1 MLYYLS
7 QSYKIKIQN
16 TKYVQIQN
24 TKYVHARLPTILIQ
38 ERHSKVNGIPAKRP
52 FLYVYMWH
60 GVSKNIWY
68 PTKPRDTF
76 LWHGV
81 SKKIP
86 RNLATRFFCGIRR
99 RLWLHTSFFFFKT
112 LLVFSIIRKSLAV
125 HTSYIYKL
133 DTSYIYK
140 LHTSYI
146 QVHTSYIYKLHTSYI
161 YKLYIHI

>member
-86 RNLATRFFCGIRR
+86 RNLATRFCGMGFLRIYDIPRNLATRFCGMGFLRKYR
-99 RLWLHTSFFFFKT
+99 ETSRH
-112 LLVFSIIRKSLAV
+112 VFSAEFEDASG
-125 HTSYIYKL
+125 
-133 DTSYIYK
+133 
-140 LHTSYI
+140 YI
-146 QVHTSYIYKLHTSYI
+146 QVSSSS
-161 YKLYIHI
+161 KLYWFFRL